1 MSTLVS
7 NLFDIINLL
16 GIASS
21 IEINSGTVCRFHQQ
35 TGVGSG
41 EFPFNQPVTG
51 PRLTTTLTLLTLP
64 VKGGLALLLLLLRLL
79 LHLRLTKL
87 DPLPCQHVT
96 QPGHRLLQHLAGLSM
111 LYHKMDVGLA
121 VGSHMDLDLHLAKA
135 EGVELN
141 FRLLQFL
148 GQHHIDLLVQ
158 FGGRFLTG
166 QFQMG

>member
-51 PRLTTTLTLLTLP
+51 PRLTTTLTLLPLP
-64 VKGGLALLLLLLRLL
+64 VKGGLALLLVPLVAHWLDMSYWHAFITDLGLLMFFLVYTMVFTWAFDRVFG
-79 LHLRLTKL
+79 
-87 DPLPCQHVT
+87 LPV
-96 QPGHRLLQHLAGLSM
+96 
-111 LYHKMDVGLA
+111 V
-121 VGSHMDLDLHLAKA
+121 
-135 EGVELN
+135 
-141 FRLLQFL
+141 
-148 GQHHIDLLVQ
+148 
-158 FGGRFLTG
+158 
-166 QFQMG
+166 